1 MTGERIAY
9 IRVSSIGQNPD
20 RQLDGVK
27 VDKTFIDKVSGKSM
41 ERPQLKAMLEYI
53 REGDRLLVHSTD
65 RLARNVRE
73 LLELVTKLTSKKISV
88 EFVNRNLVFTGDDS
102 PMSRFMLTMLAAVAE
117 LAVGNIAE
125 SQREGIALA
134 KKRGVYKGRKKALNE
149 QQVEDIKARI
159 SKGLK
164 KTDIA
169 REFGVCPETLYQC
182 LREDRAKQAESKVIQ
197 DVA

>member
-1 MTGERIAY
+1 MKGERIAY

-20 RQLDGVK
+20 RQLDGVE

-53 REGDRLLVHSTD
+53 REGDQLLVHSTD

-73 LLELVTKLTSKKISV
+73 LLELLKKLTSKKISV
-88 EFVNRNLVFTGDDS
+88 EFVNQNLVFTGDDS
-102 PMSRFMLTMLAAVAE
+102 PMSRFMLTMLAAVDE

-169 REFGVCPETLYQC
+169 REFGVCPETLYQS
-182 LREDRAKQAESKVIQ
+182 LREDRAKKAEIKVIQ